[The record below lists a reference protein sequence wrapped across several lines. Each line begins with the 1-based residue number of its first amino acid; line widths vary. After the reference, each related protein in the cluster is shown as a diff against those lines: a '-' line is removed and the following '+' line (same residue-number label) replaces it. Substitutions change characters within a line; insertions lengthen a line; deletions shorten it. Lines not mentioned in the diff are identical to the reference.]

1 MTKQD
6 EQVSKG
12 TNRRHA
18 SNRRRPGGT
27 GPSNRSSSGHQ
38 DGDQTV
44 IALAHRSALE
54 HMTRFG
60 TAQVPYK
67 GGKRVRWNEATMA
80 AATTLL
86 HLYFFSTDDL
96 NEIAAQEAQM
106 NERVVAEVRR
116 RYTTACFL
124 DRRVL
129 ETPGQAQT
137 WFADVLAETEKFH
150 ADRRAAR
157 KAEREGG
164 NAGDGAQPAAGAE
177 KVLTTV

>member
-1 MTKQD
+1 MTKQG
-6 EQVSKG
+6 EHGKG
-12 TNRRHA
+12 PGNRRHA
-18 SNRRRPGGT
+18 TNGRRPGGT
-27 GPSNRSSSGHQ
+27 GPSNRP
-38 DGDQTV
+38 DGDTTV

-60 TAQVPYK
+60 TAAVPHK
-67 GGKRVRWNEATMA
+67 GGTRVRWNEATVA

-86 HLYFFSTDDL
+86 HLYFFGTDGPSLDEV
-96 NEIAAQEAQM
+96 EIPAQETQM

-129 ETPGQAQT
+129 ETPGQAQV

-157 KAEREGG
+157 KAERESAGT
-164 NAGDGAQPAAGAE
+164 GDGTQATAE
-177 KVLTTV
+177 TEQVLVTA